1 MEKLQDRAED
11 FKVLIVEDSVLFR
24 QLLKETLNNRFS
36 SIQVYEAINGQEA
49 LQKTEALAPDL
60 IFMDLKLPGEDDL
73 DLTKRIRARVPDVIV
88 ITLTVYDLQQYA
100 DFFFSKDASGT
111 ENIFALVKSILSEG
125 K

>member
-1 MEKLQDRAED
+1 MEKLPDKAEAL
-11 FKVLIVEDSVLFR
+11 KVLIVEDSVLFR

-49 LQKTEALAPDL
+49 MQKAEALTPDL

-73 DLTKRIRARVPDVIV
+73 DLTRRIRARVPNGIV
-88 ITLTVYDLQQYA
+88 IPLTAYDLQQYA
-100 DFFFSKDASGT
+100 DFFFSKDPSTT
-111 ENIFALVKSILSEG
+111 ENIFALVKSILSEC